1 MAKKLR
7 YFKRHR
13 WLRQN
18 RHLNYFFSYIRIM
31 FELAILL
38 FAKSYL
44 DRIDKNDSV
53 KDGDPN
59 EVYRMQLS
67 KVFFGVLFIL
77 SLIVTVFSFWLSNRL
92 EYNIIYNL
100 LALIPAV
107 LSLFVIPVSLFF
119 FLKCLFIQYSKL
131 WSCISFSSLTT
142 SS

>member
-1 MAKKLR
+1 
-7 YFKRHR
+7 
-13 WLRQN
+13 
-18 RHLNYFFSYIRIM
+18 M

-44 DRIDKNDSV
+44 DRIDTNDSD

-67 KVFFGVLFIL
+67 KIFFGVLFIL

-107 LSLFVIPVSLFF
+107 FSLFMIPVSLFF
-119 FLKCLFIQYSKL
+119 FLKCLFIQYFQL
-131 WSCISFSSLTT
+131 
-142 SS
+142 